1 MSVRNSIDLGRTFL
15 EVRDLPE
22 GTDPDDLAQV
32 ALAVGGA
39 KTWAQVLEN
48 RYLVILG
55 EAGTGKSTEFRRQA
69 VALAES
75 GGYAFFV
82 EIVSVARDGLRLSL
96 KVEEEPLLEAWLA
109 SGAEAT
115 FFLDSL
121 DEAKLQQKTLKEA
134 LSKLLRELR
143 GQWARVRLVI
153 SCRVSDWRDSDR
165 AVVEDV
171 VPSES
176 RKELQVVSIA
186 PLEGQSL
193 ALMAAHVGVRDVD
206 RFIEAVT
213 DAYAQA
219 FVQRPLD
226 VEWLGAYWT
235 KHRRIG
241 SLRELIAENVTEKL
255 IERSPQR
262 QSTLPLEKARQGA
275 RALAGI
281 ATLTRRLSVALPGDP
296 VDVQRAQ
303 TSIETNE
310 VFSDWAR
317 PEIEELLRTGLFDE
331 STYGRVRFHHRTV
344 QDYLAASWLHELRT
358 AGLPLQKVRELFVRE
373 EAGKRAVPQH
383 LGPVLAWLCLWDAA
397 LRAEMIQEAPALLIA
412 HGDPSGFSEKDRSQI
427 LHAYAG
433 CYKGRSRLFTDFED
447 ASIERFSTPAL
458 AETVTVL
465 LAQKDLSEELTYF
478 LLELVELGGIRACL
492 PDAVR
497 VALDVGRGRARIAAM
512 RAVAAIGDVEHRRQL
527 LTLLDTTDRWPQ
539 DVAGAFVRA
548 LYPEVLDVAG
558 LMRVLERSEGK
569 RKNLTTLLQGALEF
583 DVPKRGDLPLRLE
596 LIDRLLTLVR
606 VEDEEGKTSVAAG
619 RDWMLRALAHVV
631 SAALDEMPKGAT
643 QPPVVTRVLEF
654 FRWCNEHNMRI
665 WYGVDQV
672 REAVSRHPEVR
683 RLLFWQRVE
692 EYSRK
697 AGRVPRRR
705 FELGYRHDLFEL
717 TSEDIPWLA
726 NDAKTRPDLRE
737 RLLALDALASMPR
750 TQTANEQHLDMLR
763 QVASTEPALKKRLE
777 RLMVRSPVSFP
788 EEGKWAR
795 QQRAWK
801 LRDERQQQENRA
813 SLEGALAQV
822 RDGSNLHALYFLL
835 HKAQEKGLTNR
846 WGVAATDGLREAYG
860 DEVALAAE
868 QGWRAFWRT
877 YEPSLPHER
886 ERNSTPWGG
895 IVGLVGLTM
904 DFAQGLDVATLQE
917 SLVGKASR
925 YAANELNGFPDWFE
939 PLVAAHGATVVDAVK
954 STILADFKSAE
965 DVHGVLAKLSY
976 AGSSIK
982 AAFAPTV
989 LDMVVGGEPTSL
1001 KSLKEA
1007 IGVCLSAE
1015 GLDLTRLDDIAGER
1029 CLAARDQR
1037 ERFGVWWLTWAI
1049 RNGAA
1054 AIEFLERLT
1063 RDTPRDTAYVF
1074 VEEICHR
1081 IHDGIERAPIA
1092 LRHDLKTLAQ
1102 LVPIVYEFIAIK
1114 DDVEHEGVFTPGRRD
1129 DAQEVRGLLVNWIAD
1144 APGPDSVASL
1154 HRIAE
1159 DPRVSPVREW
1169 ILKLADARVVA
1180 NASDVSSAAQAQLVE
1195 LYRAHGTRA
1204 VSRLSQIRQETNN
1217 VKIVLL
1223 AANPSSSKRIM
1234 IDEEARQI
1242 QQKLRASG
1250 LRDSISLVQRLA
1262 VQPGDLQQVLLEE
1275 EPTIVH
1281 FAGHGDGEDGLVFHG
1296 EEKGQAALV
1305 SGGALQN
1312 LFRILKDQVR
1322 VVVLNACYSEEQAH
1336 AIAEEIDFVVGMS
1349 DSIGDEAAIKF
1360 AAAFYRGLA
1369 FGRSVQASFNLGV
1382 SEMDLAGH
1390 GYDAQ
1395 VPVLMARRGADVAT
1409 VLVAKRG

>member
-1 MSVRNSIDLGRTFL
+1 MSANSIDLGRTFL

-22 GTDPDDLAQV
+22 GTDPEDLAQV

-39 KTWAQVLEN
+39 KTWPKVLEN
-48 RYLVILG
+48 RYLVVLG
-55 EAGTGKSTEFRRQA
+55 EAGTGKSTEFQRQA

-75 GGYAFFV
+75 GRYAFFV

-96 KVEEEPLLEAWLA
+96 KVAEEPLLDAWLA

-121 DEAKLQQKTLKEA
+121 DEAKLQQRSLKEA
-134 LSKLLRELR
+134 LGKLQRELR

-171 VPSES
+171 VPPES

-193 ALMAAHVGVRDVD
+193 ALMAAHVGVRDVN
-206 RFIEAVT
+206 RFIDAVT
-213 DAYAQA
+213 DGYAQA

-255 IERSPQR
+255 IERAPQR

-303 TSIETNE
+303 TSIDTNE
-310 VFSDWAR
+310 VFADWTR

-447 ASIERFSTPAL
+447 ASLERFSTPAL
-458 AETVTVL
+458 AGPVAVL
-465 LAQKDLSEELTYF
+465 LAQQDLSEELTSF
-478 LLELVELGGIRACL
+478 LLELVELGNIRACL

-497 VALDVGRGRARIAAM
+497 VALDVGRGRARVAAM
-512 RAVAAIGDVEHRRQL
+512 RAVAAIGDIEHRRQL
-527 LTLLDTTDRWPQ
+527 LTLLDTTETWQQ

-569 RKNLTTLLQGALEF
+569 RKNFTTLLQGALEF
-583 DVPKRGDLPLRLE
+583 DVPKRGDLDLRLE
-596 LIDRLLTLVR
+596 LLDRLLILVR

-619 RDWMLRALAHVV
+619 RDWMLRALAHVLGAV
-631 SAALDEMPKGAT
+631 LDEMSKGAA
-643 QPPVVTRVLEF
+643 QPPGVTRVLEF

-672 REAVSRHPEVR
+672 QEAVARHPEVR
-683 RLLFWQRVE
+683 RVLFWQRVE
-692 EYSRK
+692 EHRQK
-697 AGRVPRRR
+697 AGRVPRSRC
-705 FELGYRHDLFEL
+705 ELGYRHDLFEL
-717 TSEDIPWLA
+717 TSGDIPWLA
-726 NDAKTRPDLRE
+726 NDAKSRPDLRE
-737 RLLALDALASMPR
+737 RLLAFDALAFMPR
-750 TQTANEQHLDMLR
+750 TQEANEQHLDMLR
-763 QVASTEPALKKRLE
+763 QVASTEPALKKRLA
-777 RLMVRSPVSFP
+777 RLMVRSPRRSP

-795 QQRAWK
+795 QERAWK
-801 LRDERQQQENRA
+801 IRGDRRQQENRA
-813 SLEGALAQV
+813 SLEAVIDQV

-835 HKAQEKGLTNR
+835 HKAQEEGLTNR
-846 WGVAATDGLREAYG
+846 WGVAATDGLRDAFG
-860 DEVALAAE
+860 DEVAIAAE

-877 YEPSLPHER
+877 YEPPLPHER
-886 ERNSTPWGG
+886 ERNSTPWEV

-904 DFAQGLDVATLQE
+904 DFAKGLNLATLQG
-917 SLVGKASR
+917 SLVVKASR

-939 PLVAAHGATVVDAVK
+939 PLVSAHGATVVDALK
-954 STILADFKSAE
+954 PTILADFNSAE

-976 AGSSIK
+976 GGSSIK
-982 AAFAPTV
+982 AAFAPAV
-989 LDMVVGGEPTSL
+989 LDLVTGGEPMSV
-1001 KSLKEA
+1001 KALKEA
-1007 IGVCLSAE
+1007 IGVCLSTE
-1015 GLDLTRLDDIAGER
+1015 GLDLTRLDAIVGER
-1029 CLAARDQR
+1029 CLAARGDR
-1037 ERFGVWWLTWAI
+1037 ARFGVWWLTWAV
-1049 RNGAA
+1049 RDGAA

-1063 RDTPRDTAYVF
+1063 SDTPRDKAYAF

-1092 LRHDLKTLAQ
+1092 LRHDLDTLAR
-1102 LVPIVYEFIAIK
+1102 LVPIVYDFIAIK
-1114 DDVEHEGVFTPGRRD
+1114 DDVDHEDAFTPGRRD
-1129 DAQEVRGLLVNWIAD
+1129 DAQEVRGLLVKWIAD
-1144 APGPDSVASL
+1144 APGPDAVAAL
-1154 HRIAE
+1154 QRVAQDPRIA
-1159 DPRVSPVREW
+1159 PVREW
-1169 ILKLADARVVA
+1169 ILHQADARMVA
-1180 NASDVSSAAQAQLVE
+1180 NAGSVSAAVEDELVN
-1195 LYRAHGTRA
+1195 LYRAHGVRA
-1204 VSRLSQIRQETNN
+1204 AALMSQFKQVTKS
-1217 VKIVLL
+1217 VKIVFL
-1223 AANPSSSKRIM
+1223 AANPTSTKRLRL
-1234 IDEEARQI
+1234 DDEARQI
-1242 QQKLRASG
+1242 QQKLRASE
-1250 LRDSISLVQRLA
+1250 LRDSISLVPRLA
-1262 VQPGDLQQVLLEE
+1262 VQPGDLQQLLLEE
-1275 EPTIVH
+1275 QPTIVH
-1281 FAGHGDGEDGLVFHG
+1281 FSGHGDEAKGLVFHG
-1296 EEKGQAALV
+1296 ETRGTVALV
-1305 SGGALQN
+1305 GGGPLRN
-1312 LFRILKDQVR
+1312 LFRVLKDQVR
-1322 VVVLNACYSEEQAH
+1322 VVVLNACYSADQAH

-1369 FGRSVQASFNLGV
+1369 FGRSVQASFELGV
-1382 SEMDLAGH
+1382 SEMELAGH

-1409 VLVAKRG
+1409 VLVAKRE